1 MRVVWQLLAVVAVAF
16 VGGQAVAAGEDMPW
30 VQLVVG
36 VPAAVLAVLV
46 YRWVVGRTERRPV
59 TELALEDAPAALGR
73 GTLLGAALFG
83 AVVVNLLTSG
93 YYDVD
98 GIGSVPGAM
107 GLIGFM
113 AAAAVT
119 EELMFRGVLF
129 RLTEERTGTWIAL
142 VLTGT
147 LFGLV
152 HLLNPDASA
161 WGAAAIAIEA
171 GGMLTAAYVATRKL
185 WLPIGLHFG
194 WNYAAGG
201 VFSTEV
207 SGNDTP
213 QGLLD
218 STTSGPTPLTGGDF
232 GPEGSVY
239 SVLFCVLATVVFMW
253 LAHRRGHVVPR
264 GGRGAALA
272 GTAQSGSA
280 AKLPR

>member
-1 MRVVWQLLAVVAVAF
+1 MRLVWQLLAVVAVAF
-16 VGGQAVAAGEDMPW
+16 VGGQAVAAAEDMPW

-59 TELALEDAPAALGR
+59 TELALADAPAALGR
-73 GTLLGAALFG
+73 GTLIGAALFG
-83 AVVVNLLTSG
+83 AVVVNLLTAG
-93 YYDVD
+93 YYEVD
-98 GIGSVPGAM
+98 GIGSVPGAA
-107 GLIGFM
+107 GLVGFM

-119 EELMFRGVLF
+119 EELLFRGVLF
-129 RLTEERTGTWIAL
+129 RITEERTGTWIAL

-152 HLLNPDASA
+152 HLLNPDAGA
-161 WGAAAIAIEA
+161 WGAVAIAIEA

-253 LAHRRGHVVPR
+253 LARRRGHVVPR
-264 GGRGAALA
+264 GGHTAGRP
-272 GTAQSGSA
+272 GTAA
-280 AKLPR
+280 TLPR